1 MKKTWILFI
10 LILCILPIMA
20 QQVALKNEKV
30 FEIKAGKVE
39 YAIEGKTKGTKTLWF
54 DDYGRVHCELKKT
67 STKMFGMTTKEET
80 LTIRN
85 KEWMYNIN
93 LIDKTGTKMSID
105 DAFEMSETIVG
116 TTDEQELKEIAED
129 VKETLDAKDAGTET
143 ILGRNCIVMDINR
156 LNGRHWRYKG
166 VTLKMEVKMGGIL
179 GDFTETATAFDENV
193 SVPASKFEVPA
204 GIIIQELTGDLPGL
218 LYENQ

>member
-10 LILCILPIMA
+10 LILSTLPIMA
-20 QQVALKNEKV
+20 QQGALKNEKV
-30 FEIKAGKVE
+30 FEIKSGKVE
-39 YAIEGKTKGTKTLWF
+39 YAIEGKTKGTKTFWF
-54 DDYGRVHCELKKT
+54 DDYGRLQCELKKT
-67 STKMFGMTTKEET
+67 STKMFGMTTKEEA

-85 KEWMYNIN
+85 KEWMYSIN

-129 VKETLDAKDAGTET
+129 VKETLDAKDVGTEP

-156 LNGRHWRYKG
+156 LNGR
-166 VTLKMEVKMGGIL
+166 
-179 GDFTETATAFDENV
+179 
-193 SVPASKFEVPA
+193 
-204 GIIIQELTGDLPGL
+204 
-218 LYENQ
+218 

>member
-10 LILCILPIMA
+10 LILSTLPIMA
-20 QQVALKNEKV
+20 QQGALKNEKV
-30 FEIKAGKVE
+30 FEIKSGKVE
-39 YAIEGKTKGTKTLWF
+39 YAIEGKTKGTKTFWF
-54 DDYGRVHCELKKT
+54 DDYGRVQCELKKT

-129 VKETLDAKDAGTET
+129 VKETLDAKDVGTEP

-179 GDFTETATAFDENV
+179 GDFTETAIAFDENV

-204 GIIIQELTGDLPGL
+204 GIEIQELTGDLPGL